1 MNSHKIETR
10 FMGPTKLETLN
21 LKTLDSGLFF
31 FFFFFSSLGS
41 CYQNTQNPIN
51 LFFCLLPS
59 ICLKMN
65 PKEIARIRIMLGF
78 IIRIPFAFFY

>member
-1 MNSHKIETR
+1 
-10 FMGPTKLETLN
+10 MGPTKLETLN

-31 FFFFFSSLGS
+31 FFFFIFFFFIFIFFFFFSSLGS
-41 CYQNTQNPIN
+41 CYQNTQYPIH

-78 IIRIPFAFFY
+78 YY